1 MIVLLFCIR
10 VVDPAPILVLVLPNA
25 LALVVIV
32 SDTALALVVI
42 VSDTALAL
50 VVIASFVTSG
60 GRGKE
65 KLGFVWFITS
75 FRYATYIGCS
85 LLPL

>member
-10 VVDPAPILVLVLPNA
+10 VIDPAPKVV

-32 SDTALALVVI
+32 SATALALVVI

-50 VVIASFVTSG
+50 VVIASFLMSG
-60 GRGKE
+60 ARGKE
-65 KLGFVWFITS
+65 KSGFVWFITS
-75 FRYATYIGCS
+75 FRYATYIG
-85 LLPL
+85 